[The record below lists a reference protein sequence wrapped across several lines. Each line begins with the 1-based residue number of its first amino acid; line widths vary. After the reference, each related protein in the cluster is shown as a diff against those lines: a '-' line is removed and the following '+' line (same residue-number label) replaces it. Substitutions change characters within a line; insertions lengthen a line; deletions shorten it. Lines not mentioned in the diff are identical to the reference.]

1 MKGKI
6 SMELKIKYIS
16 KEIDKIEKISIGD
29 WIDLRSAENIKLN
42 AGETAV
48 IRLGVAMELPEG
60 YEALV
65 VPRSSTLKHF
75 GVMQTNSV
83 GVIDNSYRGEWRFP
97 MYALRD
103 TEIHVND
110 RVCQFRILEN
120 QPKFNIVEVDEL
132 ESDTERSCNGFGSTG
147 KN

>member
-29 WIDLRSAENIKLN
+29 WIDLRSAENIKLK

-48 IRLGVAMELPEG
+48 IKLGVAMELPEG

-65 VPRSSTLKHF
+65 VPRSSTLKNF

-97 MYALRD
+97 IYAIRD

-110 RVCQFRILEN
+110 RVCQFRILKN
-120 QPKFNIVEVDEL
+120 QPKFDIVEVDEL